1 MPDYGLVNKTK
12 RLIRKMPVSIDP
24 KDQAVWDYVVGR
36 KRPVTIRQAMKVLLI
51 SETHARRALDYFV
64 LKGLAD
70 MSKQGGVRFYKVK
83 E

>member
-1 MPDYGLVNKTK
+1 
-12 RLIRKMPVSIDP
+12 MPVSIDP
-24 KDQAVWDYVVGR
+24 KDQPVWDYITNR
-36 KRPVTIRQAMKVLLI
+36 KTPVTIKQAMKTLLI

-70 MSKQGGVRFYKVK
+70 MTKQGGVRLYRVK

>member
-1 MPDYGLVNKTK
+1 VPDYGLVNKTK

>member
-1 MPDYGLVNKTK
+1 VNKTK